1 MKHTIISIFTTLL
14 LGASMVSCNDFLNV
28 QPSDFISAEQL
39 FSTQKGANTALTGV
53 YNELNNSNLYG
64 RYMINELDA
73 MSNDLCW
80 SAATSPSGIPC
91 WAHSPADKQVMD
103 IWAQLYVGIDRANV
117 FLDNINAVPN
127 MNDSTKQSWTAQAK
141 FLRALFYYNLVQ
153 NWGAVPLK
161 LTETLSPEDIHI
173 PVSSAE
179 VVFNAIHADLDSA
192 IKYLPKR
199 SEYPYIKDP
208 KTGSTSKDERSCRPS
223 KTTAMALQARVYLR
237 QAGVPFNITPQDSYT
252 QAAKFAGDVIASGIH
267 SLNPSF
273 KQVFVNLITD
283 KYDNDY
289 NENLM
294 EVEFAYNDIF
304 TNLAGFPSIGAPLKY
319 NGVDIILSGA
329 ANRTTRKLFK
339 LYETNDSTVV
349 SGTKTNHYPVPK
361 DERRDWTIQN
371 YTLSSSIYG
380 AAKTIYGYK
389 TDTSNPL
396 NDATNVYYRDNL
408 NETTVAPGR
417 FVGKWRRDFE
427 ATTTL
432 TGYGSPC
439 NFPLIRYSEVL
450 LIFAE
455 ADVMAKNQ
463 VSNEALS
470 ALNLVKARAKA
481 TIITPIDP
489 IAYDPQKFMLELRDE
504 RARELFGEGHRRH
517 DLIRWGI
524 LLETFANLPMDDAT
538 ISAWGRSIQGEKFL
552 LLPYPERETSK
563 NIAMKGLQN
572 PGW

>member
-1 MKHTIISIFTTLL
+1 MKHIIISIFTSLL

-64 RYMINELDA
+64 RYLINELDA

-80 SAATSPSGIPC
+80 SGATTPSGIAC
-91 WAHSPADKQVMD
+91 WAQTPADKQVMD

-117 FLDNINAVPN
+117 FLDNIDKVPN
-127 MNDSTKQSWTAQAK
+127 VTVANRQSMTAQAK

-161 LTETLSPEDIHI
+161 LTQTLTPEDIHI

-192 IKYLPKR
+192 IKYLPNR
-199 SEYPYIKDP
+199 LEYPALEQ
-208 KTGSTSKDERSCRPS
+208 SSRPS

-237 QAGVPFNITPQDSYT
+237 QAGIPFNITPKDSYT

-283 KYDNDY
+283 KYDNVY

-294 EVEFAYNDIF
+294 EVEFAYNDIY
-304 TNLAGFPSIGAPLKY
+304 TNLAGFPSLGAPLKY
-319 NGVDIILSGA
+319 NGVDIIQSGA
-329 ANRTTRKLFK
+329 SNRITRKLFK

-371 YTLSSSIYG
+371 YTLSGGTYG
-380 AAKTIYGYK
+380 AAKTVYGYK
-389 TDTSNPL
+389 SDTSNPL
-396 NDATNVYYRDNL
+396 NDATNAYYRDNL
-408 NETTVAPGR
+408 NEVIVQPGR

-470 ALNLVKARAKA
+470 ALNLLKARAKA

-489 IAYDPQKFMLELRDE
+489 IAYDPQKFMMELRDE

-524 LLETFANLPMDDAT
+524 LLETFANLPMDDAV
-538 ISAWGRSIQGEKFL
+538 ISTWGRSIQGEKFL

>member
-1 MKHTIISIFTTLL
+1 MKHIIISIFTSLL

-117 FLDNINAVPN
+117 FLDNIDKVPN
-127 MNDSTKQSWTAQAK
+127 VTDANRQSMTAQAK

-192 IKYLPKR
+192 IKYLPNR
-199 SEYPYIKDP
+199 LEY
-208 KTGSTSKDERSCRPS
+208 TALEQSSRPS

-237 QAGVPFNITPQDSYT
+237 QAGVPFNIAPQDSYT

-283 KYDNDY
+283 KYDNVY

-294 EVEFAYNDIF
+294 EVEFAYNDIY
-304 TNLAGFPSIGAPLKY
+304 TNLAGFPSLGAPLKY
-319 NGVDIILSGA
+319 NGVDIILSGS

-349 SGTKTNHYPVPK
+349 SGTKTNHYPVAK

-371 YTLSSSIYG
+371 YTLSGSTYG

-408 NETTVAPGR
+408 NELTVQPGR
-417 FVGKWRRDFE
+417 YVGKWRRDFE

-432 TGYGSPC
+432 TAYGSPC

-481 TIITPIDP
+481 SIIIPINP

-524 LLETFANLPMDDAT
+524 LNETFANLPMDDAV
-538 ISAWGRSIQGEKFL
+538 ISSWGRSIQGEKFL

-563 NIAMKGLQN
+563 NNAMKGLQN

>member
-14 LGASMVSCNDFLNV
+14 LGASMASCNDFLNV

-80 SAATSPSGIPC
+80 SAATSQTNLAC
-91 WAHSPADKQVMD
+91 WGHSSADKQVMD

-117 FLDNINAVPN
+117 FLDNIDKVPN
-127 MNDSTKQSWTAQAK
+127 VTVANLQSMTAQAK

-179 VVFNAIHADLDSA
+179 VVFNVIHADLDSA
-192 IKYLPKR
+192 IKYLPNR
-199 SEYPYIKDP
+199 LEY
-208 KTGSTSKDERSCRPS
+208 TALEQSSRPS

-237 QAGVPFNITPQDSYT
+237 QAGIPFNITPHDSYT

-267 SLNPSF
+267 SLNPSY

-283 KYDNDY
+283 KYDNVY

-294 EVEFAYNDIF
+294 EVEFAYNDIY
-304 TNLAGFPSIGAPLKY
+304 TNVAGFPSIGAPLKY
-319 NGVDIILSGA
+319 NGVDIVLSGA

-349 SGTKTNHYPVPK
+349 SGTKTNHYPVAK

-371 YTLSSSIYG
+371 YILSGSNYG
-380 AAKTIYGYK
+380 AAQTKPISYTGYK
-389 TDTSNPL
+389 LDTSNPL
-396 NDATNVYYRDNL
+396 NDAANVYYRDNL
-408 NETTVAPGR
+408 NEVTVQPGR
-417 FVGKWRRDFE
+417 YVGKWRRDYE

-455 ADVMAKNQ
+455 ADVMAKNL
-463 VSNEALS
+463 VTNEALS
-470 ALNLVKARAKA
+470 AINQVRVRAKA
-481 TIITPIDP
+481 SSIAPNDSRAIDP
-489 IAYDPQKFMLELRDE
+489 ALFILELRDE

-524 LLETFANLPMDDAT
+524 LNETFTNLPMDDGT
-538 ISAWGRSIQGEKFL
+538 ISAWGRSIQGTKFL

-563 NIAMKGLQN
+563 NNAMKGIQN